1 MVCVYERLAELMG
14 NLFPA
19 AEQMQELAGYV
30 GVWVAYGIGLSIV
43 FWTLGFVV
51 WAIIQFLR

>member
-1 MVCVYERLAELMG
+1 MG
-14 NLFPA
+14 NLFPP